1 MERNA
6 GNKEFVDDDISESE
20 KKLIRNAVGRN
31 QLTGNNRFIDE
42 IEMRTEMRVEQR
54 GRGEWVMK
62 LN

>member
-42 IEMRTEMRVEQR
+42 IEMRTGMRVEQR

>member
-1 MERNA
+1 M
-6 GNKEFVDDDISESE
+6 DDDISESE

-42 IEMRTEMRVEQR
+42 IEMRTGMRVEQR